1 MHIIKLITI
10 AENPK
15 IIIKFLKKG
24 IVATLSAPALA
35 IFFASILP
43 NNTNSRNE
51 ILQIKVNLEK
61 NEINFIQ
68 NVLKI
73 LPAK

>member
-15 IIIKFLKKG
+15 MMTRFLKKG
-24 IVATLSAPALA
+24 IAAAPLPLSL
-35 IFFASILP
+35 ITFFASILR
-43 NNTNSRNE
+43 NNINNRNE

-68 NVLKI
+68 
-73 LPAK
+73 

>member
-15 IIIKFLKKG
+15 TIIRFLKKG
-24 IVATLSAPALA
+24 IVAIASRLSLLI
-35 IFFASILP
+35 IFFDSIFW
-43 NNTNSRNE
+43 NNMNNRNE

-61 NEINFIQ
+61 NEINFI
-68 NVLKI
+68 
-73 LPAK
+73 